1 MKIFKTIAVGVLA
14 AGLLAGCGSVSNDPS
29 LPNTESNTDS
39 AIKAYNVTTPSGET
53 VTCVV
58 YTTVNRGGISCDWG
72 KAE

>member
-14 AGLLAGCGSVSNDPS
+14 AVLLSGCGSASSDPS
-29 LPNTESNTDS
+29 LPASNTDS

-58 YTTVNRGGISCDWG
+58 YTTVNRGGISCDWE